1 MTKIAI
7 RTQAGIVA
15 WVFLWVSRGQHELSA
30 RVHVA
35 GDERARQ
42 CGWEV
47 TERTGR
53 FSFGDPASTTGVGNA
68 PQLGLADASRR
79 YAPVTSRKII
89 WKAAARGVSDE

>member
-1 MTKIAI
+1 MTKITI

-35 GDERARQ
+35 RDERARQ

-53 FSFGDPASTTGVGNA
+53 FGFGDPRFDDRRRQRAAAG
-68 PQLGLADASRR
+68 SRR
-79 YAPVTSRKII
+79 REPQIRPGDIPEDHLGRNGTRSQR
-89 WKAAARGVSDE
+89 